1 LQVVSF
7 GPRKSPKT
15 QPTLIAETGFPTRR
29 SEVPPLRREY
39 PVLGYRSNGQVE
51 YGLGVTAMQKRFDY
65 LFFVADLKLHLPP
78 EQIAIIVR
86 KLASSRWVPD
96 NKKK

>member
-1 LQVVSF
+1 
-7 GPRKSPKT
+7 
-15 QPTLIAETGFPTRR
+15 
-29 SEVPPLRREY
+29 
-39 PVLGYRSNGQVE
+39 
-51 YGLGVTAMQKRFDY
+51 MQKRFDY